1 MQNLADQLR
10 NSLNSARANERIRE
24 RLQELASDPKWLESI
39 EAELGARHGLVREL
53 RALVSMKV
61 AA

>member
-10 NSLNSARANERIRE
+10 NSLQRARADERIRE
-24 RLQELASDPKWLESI
+24 RLRELASDPEWLAAIST
-39 EAELGARHGLVREL
+39 ELGARHGLVREL
-53 RALVSMKV
+53 LQVTRD

>member
-10 NSLNSARANERIRE
+10 NSLQHARGDNRIRE
-24 RLQELASDPKWLESI
+24 RLRELASDPKWLESI
-39 EAELGARHGLVREL
+39 TTELGERHGLVREL
-53 RALVSMKV
+53 RSIAR